1 MVKMMRMGWIVLA
14 ALILAGCSNNVI
26 RGSGEIETAVR
37 VVEDFDRIVLSGSGE
52 VILTQDDGV
61 SLTLETDDN
70 VMEFVRTEVNG
81 GTLELGFVP
90 GQTMISPTQLTFYV
104 VVEDLSGLTISG
116 SGDIEADRLAA
127 DRLEITVSGSGDVV
141 ITDLQAESLDLLI
154 TGSGDIDLT
163 GAAGT
168 QTLTISGSGMYRA
181 GDVCSPAVDV
191 TISGS
196 GEAVVCATETLDADI
211 SGSGSVNYYGF
222 PSVTA
227 SGAGSGEINSLE
239 E

>member
-1 MVKMMRMGWIVLA
+1 MGKLKIGLFLLVALA
-14 ALILAGCSNNVI
+14 LTACSNDVF

-37 VVEDFDRIVLSGSGE
+37 DVEDFDRIVFSGSGE

-70 VMEFVRTEVNG
+70 LMEYVLTEVNG

-90 GQTMISPTQLTFYV
+90 GMFSPTQLTFYV
-104 VVEDLSGLTISG
+104 VVDDLTGLTISG
-116 SGDIEADRLAA
+116 SGNIEADRLSAE
-127 DRLEITVSGSGDVV
+127 RLEITVSGSGDVV
-141 ITDLQAESLDLLI
+141 ISDLEAERLDMLI

-163 GAAGT
+163 GEAGA
-168 QTLTISGSGMYRA
+168 QSLTISGSGMIRA
-181 GDVCSPAVDV
+181 GDVCSPAVDA

-196 GEAVVCATETLDADI
+196 GDAIVCATETLEAEI

-222 PSVTA
+222 PAVTA